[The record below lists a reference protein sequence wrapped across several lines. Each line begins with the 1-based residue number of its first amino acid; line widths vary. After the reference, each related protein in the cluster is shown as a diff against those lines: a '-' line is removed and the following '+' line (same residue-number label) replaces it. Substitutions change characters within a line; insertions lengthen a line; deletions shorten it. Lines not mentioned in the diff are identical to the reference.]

1 MLPETKKDL
10 KAYQE
15 AMQIAVDFSEP
26 QFEMANRLF
35 ELWRGKPPE
44 VLERTF
50 SRINI
55 NLAHAM
61 VQDRLPKFKANMF
74 GSDDFVSLEATTPEL
89 EVSVDDAEAW
99 LQNMFRDESKL
110 NIISEI
116 EPTLQSV
123 AVIGTGYRM
132 PCLKHV
138 KVGERW
144 EPVILSKDI
153 DFFQIL
159 PMPDG
164 GLVNPLDRYSE
175 DAISGFFHIDW
186 MTDDQIKALKE
197 YKGFNK
203 SEAEELFKTKAGEDR
218 EGLENALEK
227 KYDIVS
233 GVAYQSKDD
242 WREKMSAVDGLQG
255 RRRIVNWFRRDSW
268 WIIAQDRF
276 VIYKGPN
283 PMGDSGLLPLV
294 KYVCTP
300 DFKNWHGIGSLEM
313 LEDMLHAILMNFG
326 YRMDYLAKVMFPSK
340 WIRKDVMQGQPKS
353 AFYDRPYAVHQFPNV
368 GQPISNLVWIDRMP
382 EINNQT
388 FMEED
393 RLKAFVQE
401 ISGLPNYSKG
411 MGGQGTLGNETATG
425 IVSLI
430 RQAAGRIDAESLM
443 LEYSGLAQEARLL
456 LALAAKHITE
466 PQMLRN
472 PRSPNGFRWSMVD
485 AEALT
490 GDYVIRTHGTRTMS
504 DKEQVFQRLL
514 AMYPFLNGNPLIN
527 QYELLRQT
535 LDVSNIPNVNRLL
548 PQPNEEMMASMAMGG
563 QMVPGEMSGESGGLA
578 SAQNVRNPQ
587 RSVANRTGVEAN
599 TGRQTVPAGM
609 PL

>member
-1 MLPETKKDL
+1 
-10 KAYQE
+10 
-15 AMQIAVDFSEP
+15 
-26 QFEMANRLF
+26 
-35 ELWRGKPPE
+35 
-44 VLERTF
+44 
-50 SRINI
+50 
-55 NLAHAM
+55 
-61 VQDRLPKFKANMF
+61 
-74 GSDDFVSLEATTPEL
+74 
-89 EVSVDDAEAW
+89 
-99 LQNMFRDESKL
+99 
-110 NIISEI
+110 
-116 EPTLQSV
+116 
-123 AVIGTGYRM
+123 
-132 PCLKHV
+132 
-138 KVGERW
+138 
-144 EPVILSKDI
+144 
-153 DFFQIL
+153 
-159 PMPDG
+159 
-164 GLVNPLDRYSE
+164 
-175 DAISGFFHIDW
+175 
-186 MTDDQIKALKE
+186 
-197 YKGFNK
+197 
-203 SEAEELFKTKAGEDR
+203 
-218 EGLENALEK
+218 
-227 KYDIVS
+227 
-233 GVAYQSKDD
+233 
-242 WREKMSAVDGLQG
+242 
-255 RRRIVNWFRRDSW
+255 
-268 WIIAQDRF
+268 
-276 VIYKGPN
+276 
-283 PMGDSGLLPLV
+283 
-294 KYVCTP
+294 
-300 DFKNWHGIGSLEM
+300 M

-430 RQAAGRIDAESLM
+430 RQAAGRIDAESMM

-548 PQPNEEMMASMAMGG
+548 PQPNEEMMASMAMGS
-563 QMVPGEMSGESGGLA
+563 QMVPGEMAGESGGLA